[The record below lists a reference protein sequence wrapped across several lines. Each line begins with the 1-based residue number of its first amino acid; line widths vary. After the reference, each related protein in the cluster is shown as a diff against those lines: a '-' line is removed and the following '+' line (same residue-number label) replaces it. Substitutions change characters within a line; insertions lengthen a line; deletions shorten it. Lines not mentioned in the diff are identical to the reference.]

1 MCRKG
6 WGGPWLPRH
15 QSGPAQLTSVPSRLP
30 GGRWLSRWPLP
41 WMKAV
46 PASSTSEARPFRGV
60 GQVET
65 TGLLIASLS
74 HARTRTRGRPSSPL
88 TNGLYPWPLSH
99 GCRSPSVTSL
109 TGSLCTTPTSPSNKL
124 KSGKDREIS
133 DPSVSFLLQQGSPQ
147 RRGSLLV
154 SSVIT
159 GEHRRTG
166 SLRRQ
171 EGRKHLFTGVL
182 RVPGTVLGA

>member
-1 MCRKG
+1 M
-6 WGGPWLPRH
+6 LPCH

-74 HARTRTRGRPSSPL
+74 HARTCTRGCPSSPL
-88 TNGLYPWPLSH
+88 TDRLYPWPLSH